1 MIDINDLELVKS
13 MPFTWY
19 VKQGGNRGG
28 LYVAA
33 NIYDESGKRTTVR
46 LHQWIMN
53 PSKGMV
59 VDHINHDTLD
69 NRRENLRVVTTSQNQ
84 LNRGKGN
91 KGNRT
96 KIQGVSFR
104 KDIQKYRVRVYK
116 DRRLIYSKHF
126 NSLEEAKRKAVKV
139 REKVFRKDVV

>member
-1 MIDINDLELVKS
+1 
-13 MPFTWY
+13 
-19 VKQGGNRGG
+19 
-28 LYVAA
+28 
-33 NIYDESGKRTTVR
+33 
-46 LHQWIMN
+46 MN